1 MSLFKK
7 LFANSAI
14 TAIILVSGFSV
25 WLAGNLGA
33 FGINKIVFDVVI
45 YHSYTPALFIEKD
58 LSLIFYKN
66 NRDYYF
72 EKGMYWASET
82 PDGKP
87 IIKTTYG
94 LSLMNLPFTIW
105 PILFDSENKL
115 NGYELPF
122 SIAIGVANL
131 FYFII
136 ALFALYKLLLKLGFS
151 KNAIAFTVFCIT
163 IGTNV
168 LTYSSV
174 TVGMPH
180 IYNFSILVFLLYF
193 IVLWHEHPNYKYSI
207 AIGLLIGLLIL
218 IRPTNILFGLCL
230 LFFKKPVSKINFIA
244 FIKQFKFLLLMAL
257 CAFLIVVPQLLY
269 WKHVTGHYFF
279 NSYVGEKFYFN
290 NPHLPEYIFG
300 FRKGWLLY
308 SPLLVLAIVGLFLNK
323 AKNPFLI
330 STIIIVGAFVFL
342 NSSWWCWWFGGGHG
356 GRAMIETYPLLAIGF
371 ASAFEHFTVVKRK
384 VLIGLASFLILFNI
398 KSVDLYRA
406 NIIHYDSMTYKA
418 FVYTTF
424 KLTFSDEDKAYLET
438 LYVKPNYDKALRGE
452 DT

>member
-1 MSLFKK
+1 MSLLKK

-14 TAIILVSGFSV
+14 TAIILVGGFSI

-45 YHSYTPALFIEKD
+45 YHSYTPALFIKKD
-58 LSLIFYKN
+58 LSLKFYKD
-66 NRDYYF
+66 NRDHYF
-72 EKGMYWASET
+72 QKGMYWASET

-105 PILFDSENKL
+105 PILFDGENKL

-122 SIAIGVANL
+122 SIAISLANL

-151 KNAIAFTVFCIT
+151 KNAIAFTIFCIS

-168 LTYSSV
+168 LTYASIS
-174 TVGMPH
+174 VGMPH
-180 IYNFSILVFLLYF
+180 VYNFSILVFLLYF
-193 IVLWHEHPNYKYSI
+193 ILQWYENANLKYSI
-207 AIGLLIGLLIL
+207 YIGLLLGLLVL
-218 IRPTNILFGLCL
+218 IRPTNILFGLCFL
-230 LFFKKPVSKINFIA
+230 LFKKPNSPLY
-244 FIKQFKFLLLMAL
+244 FKFLVREFKLLIVMAL
-257 CAFLIVVPQLLY
+257 AAFLVVLPQLLY
-269 WKHVTGHYFF
+269 WKYITGHYFF

-290 NPHLPEYIFG
+290 NPHLLEYVFG

-308 SPLLVLAIVGLFLNK
+308 SPILVLAITGLFLNK
-323 AKNPFLI
+323 TKNPFFV
-330 STIIIVGAFVFL
+330 SSIIIVALFVFL

-371 ASAFEHFTVVKRK
+371 ASIYEQLEYVKRK
-384 VLIGLASFLILFNI
+384 ILVGFASFLILFNI

-418 FVYTTF
+418 FIYTTF
-424 KLTFSDEDKAYLET
+424 KLTFSDQDKAYLET